1 MQTGSV
7 STCPSCF
14 SKCYLKPAEFCIF
27 FALLSN
33 SFKIINNTQPISPVG
48 VVLVNFLAGII
59 KNRSPI
65 SKATV
70 ESVAKPGY
78 LKKDKCVH

>member
-1 MQTGSV
+1 M
-7 STCPSCF
+7 
-14 SKCYLKPAEFCIF
+14 EFCN
-27 FALLSN
+27 FALLSK
-33 SFKIINNTQPISPVG
+33 SFRIINNTQPISPVG
-48 VVLVNFLAGII
+48 VVLVNLLAGIR

-78 LKKDKCVH
+78 LKEDRYVH